1 MIPTWV
7 YTLPYVEGGRTKQGA
22 DCWGLVVLLYKE
34 LFDIYLTTYQDITL
48 PSIKECHETSEK
60 LQAVLMGQQMFE
72 EVDNPEYGDV
82 ILLNVLGEPLHIG
95 FCLDDTTMI
104 HTGRKHGVVIENF
117 TEMKWKRKIAGFYRK
132 K

>member
-34 LFDIYLTTYQDITL
+34 LFNTVLTDYSEITL
-48 PSIKECHETSEK
+48 PSIKECHQTSEK
-60 LQAVLMGQQMFE
+60 LQEVLTEQKMFY
-72 EVDNPEYGDV
+72 EVNSPEFGDV

-95 FCLDDTTMI
+95 FCLDSKTMI

-132 K
+132 T

>member
-7 YTLPYVEGGRTKQGA
+7 YTLPYIEGGRTKQGA

-34 LFDIYLTTYQDITL
+34 LFNITLTEYGDITL
-48 PSIKECHETSEK
+48 PSIKECHQTSK
-60 LQAVLMGQQMFE
+60 RLQQELVNQKMFY
-72 EVDNPEYGDV
+72 EVSSPEFGDV

-95 FCLDDTTMI
+95 FCLDSKTMI

-117 TEMKWKRKIAGFYRK
+117 TEMKWERKIAGFYRK
-132 K
+132 T